1 MLKHGYS
8 HGILR
13 ASQGLKKPS
22 LYIPRRYE
30 TLRRT
35 YASVAATPSGLSPG
49 DRLHGFTLQQVKHVP
64 ELHLT
69 ALKLEHDKTGAQ
81 YLHVDR
87 DDKNNVFAINFK
99 TNPIDRTGLP
109 HILEHVTL
117 CGSDKYPV
125 RDPFFKMMPRSL
137 SNFMNAFTSP
147 DYTSYPFATTNVQD
161 YHNLASVYL
170 DATLH
175 PLLKHSDFLQEG
187 WRLGPE
193 DPKDVATKDN
203 VIFKGVVYNE
213 MKGQMSDASYLFYIR
228 WREHLVPSLE
238 NSGGDPEKMTDL
250 TYEKL
255 VDFSRKHYH
264 PSNARIF
271 SYGNLPLSE
280 RLPMVHEHLSK
291 FDKMPS
297 SHESRLPIDIGKE
310 PVSFQVNGPLDTMQS
325 PDRQAKSSLTWLGC
339 DSSDIV
345 ESFSVSIMMSLLMS
359 GYGSPLYSLIESGLG
374 TNFSPNSGYDSSTKM
389 GNLTIG
395 LDGMKT
401 EDAASIQ
408 EIVQSLLHEKAH
420 EAFLPHKV
428 EGIMHQLEI
437 ALKHKTAAFGIGLL
451 EKTLPGWHNGVDP
464 MEALSWNTVV
474 DAFKQRLQ
482 QEKYLES
489 LVDKYLLNDNCMH
502 FTMLPSVTYN
512 AELEAREEE
521 RRLNLLEQIAA
532 ESPSPEGAFSELG
545 RQELNLLHEQESAPY
560 EHIETLPT
568 LHVKDIARKKER
580 KPRYSSQIGR
590 VGCLWRETSTNGIT
604 YFHAKHLLKDLPEDL
619 RLLLPLF
626 TDCLMR
632 LGTKEKSVGDLEAEV
647 MLRTGGISISPF
659 TSPDAFSNENY
670 TEGLLVNGYA
680 LDENVPAMLDLVTTL
695 ILDIDFSSPKAINA
709 IQELLDSKVS
719 GALDSV
725 SESGHHFAVMSAS
738 SALSTRGRLQ
748 DQLSGLSQL
757 EATTRMVETARTDP
771 SSLQRVVE
779 KLKQIQ
785 SLAISNSGNLSM
797 RVVCE
802 PSAVSTNQKLLE
814 GFVSRLPEAVAPGS
828 FGAPNGS
835 EQGSSQSR
843 RALFDLPFQV
853 SYTGTCLQTVPYS
866 SPDKA
871 PLTIL
876 GQLLT
881 HNFLHPEVREKGGA
895 YGASGAASPISGLFT
910 MSSYRDPNP
919 RHTLGVFDRAGIFA
933 RDKAWSARELEES
946 KLGVF
951 QQLDAPT
958 SVSGEAGKEF
968 MYGITEDMDQKM
980 REQLLDVTKDDVQ
993 RVAQQ
998 YLVDLPAEQRSTCL
1012 LGEKKEWI
1020 GQDPLSWQVKH
1031 LKTASE
1037 PTT

>member
-1 MLKHGYS
+1 M
-8 HGILR
+8 
-13 ASQGLKKPS
+13 
-22 LYIPRRYE
+22 
-30 TLRRT
+30 
-35 YASVAATPSGLSPG
+35 
-49 DRLHGFTLQQVKHVP
+49 P

-117 CGSDKYPV
+117 CGSEKYPV

-137 SNFMNAFTSP
+137 SNFMNAFTSA

-161 YHNLASVYL
+161 YHNLSSVYL

-193 DPKDVATKDN
+193 DPKELATKDN

-228 WREHLVPSLE
+228 WREHLLPSLE

-250 TYEKL
+250 SYEQL

-280 RLPMVHEHLSK
+280 RLPVVDEQLSK
-291 FDKMPS
+291 FDRIPVR
-297 SHESRLPIDIGKE
+297 HESKAPIEIDKG
-310 PVSFQVNGPLDTMQS
+310 PVSFKVNGPLDTMQS

-339 DSSDIV
+339 ESSDII

-359 GYGSPLYSLIESGLG
+359 GYGSPLYSLIESGMG
-374 TNFSPNSGYDSSTKM
+374 TNFSPNSGYDSSTRI

-395 LDGMKT
+395 LDGVKA
-401 EDAASIQ
+401 EDTSSLR
-408 EIVQSLLHEKAH
+408 ETVQALLRERAH

-437 ALKHKTAAFGIGLL
+437 ALKHKTAAFGVGLL

-464 MEALSWNTVV
+464 MEALSWNAVV

-482 QEKYLES
+482 KDEFLES
-489 LVDKYLLNDNCMH
+489 LVEKYLLNDNSMQ
-502 FTMLPSVTYN
+502 FTMVPSETYN
-512 AELEAREEE
+512 SKLEAQEEE
-521 RRLNLLEQIAA
+521 RRQKILKKIEA
-532 ESPSPEGAFSELG
+532 ESDSTKGAFSGLG
-545 RQELNLLHEQESAPY
+545 QQELNLLHEQESAPY

-568 LHVKDIARKKER
+568 LHVKDIAREKER
-580 KPRYSSQIGR
+580 KPRYSSQIR
-590 VGCLWRETSTNGIT
+590 DVSCLWRETSTNGIT
-604 YFHAKHLLKDLPEDL
+604 YFHAKHLLHDLPEEL

-632 LGTKEKSVGDLEAEV
+632 LGTQDKSVGDLEAEI

-659 TSPDAFSNENY
+659 TSPDAFSIEKY

-695 ILDIDFSSPKAINA
+695 VLDIDFSSPKAVNA
-709 IQELLDSKVS
+709 VQELLESKVS

-738 SALSTRGRLQ
+738 SALSKRGKLQ

-757 EATTRMVETARTDP
+757 EATTRMLEAARTDA
-771 SSLQRVVE
+771 SSLQRVIE

-785 SLAISNSGNLSM
+785 SFAISNSSNLSM

-814 GFVSRLPEAVAPGS
+814 GFISKLPNSATASS
-828 FGAPNGS
+828 FGAHSGS
-835 EQGSSQSR
+835 EQGSSLSR
-843 RALFDLPFQV
+843 RAFFDLPFQV

-919 RHTLGVFDRAGIFA
+919 RNTLSVFERAGIFA
-933 RDKAWSARELEES
+933 RDKSWSARELEES

-998 YLVDLPAEQRSTCL
+998 YLVDLPADQRSVCM
-1012 LGEKKEWI
+1012 LGEKKDWV
-1020 GQDPLSWQVKH
+1020 GQDPQSWQVKH

-1037 PTT
+1037 LKT